1 MQMSVD
7 GDCTFLE
14 PEPANA
20 SLFSTLTPCNVFDI
34 DTLQRAGEIS
44 DVSARGVAVDSESG
58 HAFGTSKPVVMWDA
72 KTLKVIKTIN
82 VQGNPDGLLFDPFN
96 HRVYIFSHSAP
107 NATVIEAKDG
117 SVLGTIGLQ
126 GASEQAVTDGEGR
139 IYIDIEDKNKVA
151 VVNASSMQVTADYD
165 LGENKTPAGLA
176 FDTKNQ
182 ILFVECRNPAVSVI
196 WMLGMARSSRLYR

>member
-1 MQMSVD
+1 
-7 GDCTFLE
+7 
-14 PEPANA
+14 
-20 SLFSTLTPCNVFDI
+20 LTPCNVFDI

-126 GASEQAVTDGEGR
+126 GAPEQAVTDGEGR